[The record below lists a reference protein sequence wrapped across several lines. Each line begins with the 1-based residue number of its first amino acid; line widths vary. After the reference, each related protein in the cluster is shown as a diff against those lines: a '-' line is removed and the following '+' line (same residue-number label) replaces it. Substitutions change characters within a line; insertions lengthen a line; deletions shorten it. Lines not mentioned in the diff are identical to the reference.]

1 MALNWKSFAKVIQL
15 CTTKKFVIWEIQI
28 WKQLNS
34 WSTKIAPTNPDP
46 EEQLLSCPVEPNTT
60 SMFCL
65 RSKFSRGSPGAA
77 WTLIKVIAGF
87 WMIKSLR
94 LAGVRE
100 RKKNIT
106 LRLTGK
112 LSLTTQQAETTLAT
126 NPNSFTDWLPDCVR
140 YSNGSCSDQ
149 HLVARCVDPKPQRQ
163 NSPRFL

>member
-1 MALNWKSFAKVIQL
+1 MCCLRGPNLK
-15 CTTKKFVIWEIQI
+15 TTK
-28 WKQLNS
+28 QLIHK
-34 WSTKIAPTNPDP
+34 KIAPTNPDP
-46 EEQLLSCPVEPNTT
+46 EEQLPSCPVEPNTT

-126 NPNSFTDWLPDCVR
+126 NPNSFTDWLPDCVC

-149 HLVARCVDPKPQRQ
+149 HLMARCVDPKPQRQ